1 MRYGTLLCA
10 RITKAPF
17 SWLRTARHQVVG
29 VLGTLTFGFFVKD
42 RVASG
47 EVKIEYCPTQ
57 EMMADYFTK
66 PLQGATFSKMRD
78 AIMNS
83 NPQCLN
89 YAHEDCRSVL
99 NVSDGR
105 SGET

>member
-1 MRYGTLLCA
+1 VQSNKSTILLAENGKASSGRHNRHIIIRY
-10 RITKAPF
+10 F
-17 SWLRTARHQVVG
+17 V
-29 VLGTLTFGFFVKD
+29 VKD

-66 PLQGATFSKMRD
+66 PLQGTAFSKMRD

-83 NPQCLN
+83 NPQCLS
-89 YAHEDCRSVL
+89 YAHRIAGVC
-99 NVSDGR
+99 
-105 SGET
+105 